1 MTISHFLQVL
11 PGVLPHFA
19 IFIIFFIANGREEL
33 CHATTASISIII
45 VSIPINVLASVWR
58 GGIAFLE
65 QYLKRAKKYRRKLSP
80 FIMKDE
86 GNPEIFMKPNRIRLP
101 IVDHDSAFN
110 NSN

>member
-19 IFIIFFIANGREEL
+19 IFIIFFIANGQEEL

-65 QYLKRAKKYRRKLSP
+65 PYLKQIRKYREELLHS
-80 FIMKDE
+80 IMKDE
-86 GNPEIFMKPNRIRLP
+86 SNPEILMKTKSDK
-101 IVDHDSAFN
+101 V
-110 NSN
+110 